1 MKLAKFE
8 ISYAFI
14 DKLGRS
20 DEMSQKKFPIAFISS
35 FEVYFKQKKEIL
47 WLKDRTLSSLDNW

>member
-1 MKLAKFE
+1 MKLAKFG

-35 FEVYFKQKKEIL
+35 FEVYFKQKKEICQNL
-47 WLKDRTLSSLDNW
+47 